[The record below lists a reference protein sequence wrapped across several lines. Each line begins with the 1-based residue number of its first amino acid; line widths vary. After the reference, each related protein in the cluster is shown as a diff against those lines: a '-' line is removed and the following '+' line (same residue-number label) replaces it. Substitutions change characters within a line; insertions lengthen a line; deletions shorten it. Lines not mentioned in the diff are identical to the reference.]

1 MLRLVE
7 VGGAAYVVSRGIAVA
22 SKDIDK
28 SSANGA
34 ALRTDVGIEAGGK
47 DDVSRGLLPPCFML
61 LERPPNREESGVHLV
76 LLHAAVCPRFERAC
90 GSQRARKGQRVG
102 RSLLRVRG
110 LRRPS
115 ALPTIQSC
123 RSRLGTTPLA
133 AEQCA
138 EADETDV
145 RVRLSLTVG
154 DFRDPQSGSGRRSLG
169 LQCVESGEVGSQRR
183 TNRRGCCSFR
193 VRCSKHAGQ
202 PDDISTYRAIGF
214 MFQNNRIM
222 IRHASLCPVLF
233 DAGILENAM
242 QQSRADILLGVN
254 GDRHD
259 SLRFSDSRIAG
270 GSPSPIAAL
279 EPVLPEQPNQFR
291 PRHSSAMLEPNVGF
305 VKGWTT
311 WMRQTSTPPHSSR

>member
-1 MLRLVE
+1 L
-7 VGGAAYVVSRGIAVA
+7 AAP
-22 SKDIDK
+22 
-28 SSANGA
+28 
-34 ALRTDVGIEAGGK
+34 EGK
-47 DDVSRGLLPPCFML
+47 KR
-61 LERPPNREESGVHLV
+61 
-76 LLHAAVCPRFERAC
+76 
-90 GSQRARKGQRVG
+90 QRAEC
-102 RSLLRVRG
+102 SLLRVRA

-138 EADETDV
+138 EADEADV

-154 DFRDPQSGSGRRSLG
+154 DFRDPQSGSGPRSLG

-202 PDDISTYRAIGF
+202 PDDIRTYRAIGF
-214 MFQNNRIM
+214 MLQNDRIM

-242 QQSRADILLGVN
+242 QQAGADILLGVN

-259 SLRFSDSRIAG
+259 SLGFRIPELAVTPLT
-270 GSPSPIAAL
+270 PSQL
-279 EPVLPEQPNQFR
+279 FEPVLPEQPNQFR
-291 PRHSSAMLEPNVGF
+291 PRHSSPCWNRTLGLSRAGRSLSTCTSSATYTRRSGVRDTENTKNKKGQQSANTPRRGAKVARFPNESGSPH
-305 VKGWTT
+305 WTISAT
-311 WMRQTSTPPHSSR
+311 G